1 MIMRGKDEKDD
12 PVSDTWTTVMM
23 MMMIFLMKRDSGV
36 LQEEDLFIVILR
48 LIARDPGTLI
58 NTIARLTGGQGQENE
73 ATTIDKLD
81 HRLTY
86 RSIHKFL
93 NF

>member
-1 MIMRGKDEKDD
+1 MIMRGKDDKDD
-12 PVSDTWTTVMM
+12 PVRDTWTTVMM
-23 MMMIFLMKRDSGV
+23 MMTIFLMKRDSGV
-36 LQEEDLFIVILR
+36 LQEEDLVIVILR

-81 HRLTY
+81 LRLTY
-86 RSIHKFL
+86 RSIYRFSNL
-93 NF
+93 